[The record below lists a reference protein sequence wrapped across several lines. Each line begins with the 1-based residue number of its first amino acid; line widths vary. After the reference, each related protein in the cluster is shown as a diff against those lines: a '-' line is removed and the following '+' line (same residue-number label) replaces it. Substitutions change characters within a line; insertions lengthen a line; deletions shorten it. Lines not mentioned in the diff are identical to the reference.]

1 MLRLENVSK
10 RFDGFYLDNI
20 SFELKEGFIMGLIG
34 PNGSGKTTLIKII
47 MNLLNQDEGNIYF
60 MGENVKNNPMRFK
73 ENIGFVYDNLYFY
86 ENLNVSDF
94 ERIVASFYKNFDN
107 KKFKEYLDKFQ
118 ISKKTKIKNLSKG
131 QSIKLMLAK
140 ALSHSAKLLIL
151 DEPTSGLDPIFR
163 KDMIKLIQEELESGD
178 KSAIFST
185 HITQDLEHMADYIT
199 FINKGKLVFSES
211 KEFID
216 ENYKIIRGSKEMLD
230 NTNIDFIK
238 RKDERYFSEGIFIE
252 SGYKNSDNISKA
264 TLEDILYYMGG
275 ETIND

>member
-1 MLRLENVSK
+1 MRTLLYDLQESRIDEVLEIVQLTNTGNKKAGKFSMGMKQRL
-10 RFDGFYLDNI
+10 GI
-20 SFELKEGFIMGLIG
+20 AIA
-34 PNGSGKTTLIKII
+34 
-47 MNLLNQDEGNIYF
+47 LLN
-60 MGENVKNNPMRFK
+60 NP
-73 ENIGFVYDNLYFY
+73 
-86 ENLNVSDF
+86 
-94 ERIVASFYKNFDN
+94 
-107 KKFKEYLDKFQ
+107 
-118 ISKKTKIKNLSKG
+118 
-131 QSIKLMLAK
+131 
-140 ALSHSAKLLIL
+140 KLLIL

-216 ENYKIIRGSKEMLD
+216 ENYKIIRSSKEMLD